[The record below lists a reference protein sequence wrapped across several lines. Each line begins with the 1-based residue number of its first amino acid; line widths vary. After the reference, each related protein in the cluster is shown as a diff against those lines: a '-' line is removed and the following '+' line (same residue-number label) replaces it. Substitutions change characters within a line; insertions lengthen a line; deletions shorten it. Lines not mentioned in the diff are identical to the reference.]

1 MFVITIDIK
10 TGKSTLTYREPCMFR
25 IEHRCQCPYQSH
37 EGAMANILLAEG
49 NVQMRLLSKQ
59 LIETKEGWKVTEAV
73 DGYDAITK
81 VAQLKPDLVV
91 LDFAMPG
98 LNGLQTAEKIT
109 SAFPNLP
116 VILYTFYGFN
126 AMVAEAKKHGIRE
139 VIDKTESGD
148 RLLEAIQKHLPATQQ
163 PLSLPATE
171 SLQDV
176 GGKEEPP
183 KVN

>member
-1 MFVITIDIK
+1 
-10 TGKSTLTYREPCMFR
+10 
-25 IEHRCQCPYQSH
+25 
-37 EGAMANILLAEG
+37 MANILLADS
-49 NVQMRLLSKQ
+49 NVQIRLLSKQ
-59 LIETKEGWKVTEAV
+59 LIETKEGWKVAEAV
-73 DGYDAITK
+73 DSYDAITK
-81 VAQLKPDLVV
+81 VAQLRPDLVV

-116 VILYTFYGFN
+116 VILYTFYGFD

-148 RLLEAIQKHLPATQQ
+148 RLLDAIQKYLLTTYQ

-183 KVN
+183 NLD